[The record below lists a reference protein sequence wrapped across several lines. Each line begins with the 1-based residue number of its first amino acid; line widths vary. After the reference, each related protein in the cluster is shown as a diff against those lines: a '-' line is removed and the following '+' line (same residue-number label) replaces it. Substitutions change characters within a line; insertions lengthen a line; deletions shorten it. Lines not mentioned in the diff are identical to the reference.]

1 MKLKQTILLFGF
13 IALITSCTEKREGE
27 QKSTL
32 LSNFVSITDNEDK
45 GVKEILEFYGG
56 QCKYAVGA
64 SASTDEGESK
74 YFELEI
80 SQSEVI
86 ESYSNVA
93 QMPASNVAYLFY
105 KNLKEEKN
113 NYNEIHTVL
122 KFDDGNE
129 MTFKYPV
136 EQLDIV
142 ASRMPTV
149 EKVVGLIKSKQF
161 QEIKPLL
168 NDTSVAKYD
177 KNELVTNM
185 EKIDSQFGEVK
196 EFLPYGFRIKE
207 TEVGKRYLHI
217 SGAILR
223 EKQNHEFSV
232 DFDLDRPKDELLMIG
247 YKL

>member
-1 MKLKQTILLFGF
+1 MKLKQTILLFGL
-13 IALITSCTEKREGE
+13 IALMTNCAEKKDGE
-27 QKSTL
+27 QKNTL

-64 SASTDEGESK
+64 SASTDEGKSK
-74 YFELEI
+74 YFELEM

-86 ESYSNVA
+86 ESYSKVA

-105 KNLKEEKN
+105 KNLKDEKS
-113 NYNEIHTVL
+113 NYDEIHTVL
-122 KFDDGNE
+122 KFNDGDE

-142 ASRMPTV
+142 SSRMPTV
-149 EKVVGLIKSKQF
+149 EKIVELIKLKQF

-168 NDTSVAKYD
+168 NDTSVANYD

-185 EKIDSQFGEVK
+185 ENIDSQFGELK
-196 EFLPYGFRIKE
+196 EFLPYGFRINE
-207 TEVGKRYLHI
+207 TEDGKRYLHI

-223 EKQNHEFSV
+223 DKQNHEFSA
-232 DFDLDRPKDELLMIG
+232 DFDLDRPKEELLMIG

>member
-1 MKLKQTILLFGF
+1 MTLKQTILLFG
-13 IALITSCTEKREGE
+13 LITIIVSCAEKRKGE
-27 QKSTL
+27 QKNTL

-45 GVKEILEFYGG
+45 GIKEIIDFYGG

-64 SASTDEGESK
+64 SVSTDKGKLK
-74 YFELEI
+74 YFELEM

-86 ESYSNVA
+86 ESYSKIA

-105 KNLKEEKN
+105 ENLKDEKN
-113 NYNEIHTVL
+113 NYEEIHTVL
-122 KFDDGNE
+122 KFNNGNE

-136 EQLDIV
+136 QQLDIV

-149 EKVVGLIKSKQF
+149 MKIVELIKSKHF
-161 QEIKPLL
+161 QELRPFL

-177 KNELVTNM
+177 KNELLTNM
-185 EKIDSQFGEVK
+185 ENIDSQFGEVK
-196 EFLPYGFRIKE
+196 EFLPYGFRINE
-207 TEVGKRYLHI
+207 TEDGKSYLHI

-223 EKQNHEFSV
+223 DKQNHEFSA
-232 DFDLDRPKDELLMIG
+232 DFDLDKPKEELLKIG